1 MNNYYAYMRIST
13 KLEREKQ
20 TFNRQETALKKFETD
35 NNIEFVL
42 SFKDDASGKDFNRPQ
57 WKKLESIIT
66 SGDTIV
72 FKDISRFTRESE
84 NGYKK
89 YMELLDKGINLVFLD
104 NATVSTDYIKQLMSV
119 AKEQSLVARTSLEN
133 TIKLLLIVELDRVE
147 QERLVFIK
155 RIKDGLAASDKK
167 SGRKFGQVDKL
178 TPELRADI
186 KRYLKDRTIKQADI
200 LKNYEISRTT
210 LSKYIDLIKKE
221 Q

>member
-1 MNNYYAYMRIST
+1 MRIST